1 MDVSKLPHPPGR
13 VPVLG
18 DVAGLD
24 LRRRSPVQDTLRLG
38 RGLGPIFTRKFLKY
52 NVVIVCGADL
62 VGELSDERRFSKFIG
77 MGLNQL
83 RRIGGDGLFTA
94 YNDEPNWQRAHDIL
108 MPAFAQKSMQAYHP
122 VMLDVAR
129 QLVGAWD
136 KHVDGEPVDVA
147 ADMTRL
153 TLETIGRTGF
163 GYSFGSF
170 ERAEPHPYV
179 SAMVGALSHAQQQVF
194 RLPVLGKLL
203 GRKADRQH
211 EVDVAAMN
219 ALVDDVIAER
229 TKAAVTDT
237 SDLLGMMLTVRH
249 PETGERLDPVNI
261 RYQVHTFLVAGHE
274 TTSGALS
281 FALYYLSRHPEALAK
296 AQEEVDRVWG
306 DDPDPEPAFQQV
318 AKLRYVRRALD
329 ESLRLWPTAPAYFRE
344 AREDVL
350 LGGRYEMKK
359 GDFVIIPLP
368 LLHRDPTV
376 WGPDPEAFDPDRFA
390 PGRAKERPPHAYKPF
405 GTGERACI
413 GRQFAIHE
421 ATLVLGMLL
430 HRYDMRPDPDYQ
442 LKVTELLTVKPKDF
456 TLTLRRRNQSALASP
471 RSSSV
476 SSAS

>member
-1 MDVSKLPHPPGR
+1 MDTSKLPHPPR
-13 VPVLG
+13 RIPLLG
-18 DVAGLD
+18 DFVGVD
-24 LRRRSPVQDTLRLG
+24 LRRRSPVQDTVRLG
-38 RGLGPIFTRKFLKY
+38 TGLGPIFTRKFL
-52 NVVIVCGADL
+52 NHEIVIVCGADL
-62 VGELSDERRFSKFIG
+62 VGELCDERRFTKFVG
-77 MGLNQL
+77 MGLHQL

-108 MPAFAQKSMQAYHP
+108 MPAFTQKAMQSYHP

-136 KHVDGEPVDVA
+136 KRVGGEPVDVA

-170 ERAEPHPYV
+170 QRDEPHPYV
-179 SAMVGALSHAQQQVF
+179 SAMVGALSYAQQQVF
-194 RLPVLGKLL
+194 RLPVVGSLL
-203 GRKADRQH
+203 SRKADRQH
-211 EVDVAAMN
+211 ETDVATMN

-249 PETGERLDPVNI
+249 PETGERLDPINI

-281 FALYYLSRHPEALAK
+281 FALYYLTRHPEALAQ
-296 AQEEVDRVWG
+296 ARAEVDRVWG
-306 DDPDPEPAFQQV
+306 DDPDPAPAFQQV
-318 AKLRYVRRALD
+318 TKLRYVRRALD
-329 ESLRLWPTAPAYFRE
+329 EALRLWPTAPAFFRE

-350 LGGRYEMKK
+350 LGGRYQMRK
-359 GDFVIIPLP
+359 GDFVIVPLP
-368 LLHRDPTV
+368 LLHRDPAV
-376 WGPDPEAFDPDRFA
+376 WGPDPEAYDPDRFA

-430 HRYDMRPDPDYQ
+430 HRYEMTPDPDYR
-442 LKVTELLTVKPKDF
+442 LRVTELLTVKPRGF
-456 TLTLRRRNQSALASP
+456 TLSLRRRDQSASLRP

-476 SSAS
+476 SSVS

>member
-62 VGELSDERRFSKFIG
+62 VGELSDERRFNKFIG